1 MTAVLL
7 VAHVGNI
14 ARKMVGCLHR
24 AGYEVDVLSIGRQT
38 LGLGR
43 SRFVRRFDAIDATGR
58 GVPQAEDISRWIA
71 SSEPSRRWVA
81 VLGDDLQSH
90 QLLHGIAPHVRT
102 PVFAPTSPERLA
114 ALYDKWSFYRLV
126 ADVPGVRTP
135 PSALLAAAD
144 ADATAIAATIGF
156 PLLVKPLTGEGG
168 HGIAIVRDEHELR
181 GHLAHRDA
189 DDFPLKLQRFIRG
202 PTLGLSLLAA
212 EGRILAS
219 DVQLHRADGARQ
231 IVDDAAVQAMG
242 ARIVAALGYAGPG
255 HIDFVRDEATGDTY
269 AIEFNCRFWSSVEV
283 SLWLG
288 GNFPALAVD
297 VARGK
302 PIPARPTSPGYF
314 FQAGVAGR
322 KIRRPWEL
330 LSLGAPTWRSVAH
343 ALSDPGPLLA
353 DVARRRGWSRP
364 RRVPSPGRGD

>member
-14 ARKMVGCLHR
+14 ARKIVGCLHR

-43 SRFVRRFDAIDATGR
+43 SRFVRRFDAIDAKGR
-58 GVPQAEDISRWIA
+58 GVPPAEDISRWIA
-71 SSEPSRRWVA
+71 SSERSRRWVA
-81 VLGDDLQSH
+81 VLGDDLPCH

-168 HGIAIVRDEHELR
+168 HGIGSVRDEHELR
-181 GHLAHRDA
+181 GHLARRDA

-231 IVDDAAVQAMG
+231 IVDDDAVQAMG
-242 ARIVAALGYAGPG
+242 ERIVAALGYAGPG
-255 HIDFVRDEATGDTY
+255 HIDFVRDEATGETY

-302 PIPARPTSPGYF
+302 PVPARPTSPGYF

-364 RRVPSPGRGD
+364 RRVRSPDRGD